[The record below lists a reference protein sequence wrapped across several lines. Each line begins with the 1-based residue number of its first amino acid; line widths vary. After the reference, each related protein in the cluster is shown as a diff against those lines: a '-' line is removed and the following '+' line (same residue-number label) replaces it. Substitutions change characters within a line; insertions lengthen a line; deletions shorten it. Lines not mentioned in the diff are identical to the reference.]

1 MRAWLWRMTTQG
13 VWEEEIWQGVGKFL
27 DMIPASGRY
36 GRLYYLGVLGTE
48 RTNQEMVR
56 SYWVS
61 FVF

>member
-1 MRAWLWRMTTQG
+1 MTTQG